1 MKPVQ
6 DIIGS
11 VGKKKFKKKKK
22 KTRKVGRDSIG
33 SLHFQKKNPKTQCE
47 TGSGYYREFKF
58 SKKIQKSG
66 VKPVPVAIG
75 SVNLKKFRKPV

>member
-1 MKPVQ
+1 VKPVQ

-11 VGKKKFKKKKK
+11 IGKKQFKKKKK
-22 KTRKVGRDSIG
+22 NPKSGSGQYRK
-33 SLHFQKKNPKTQCE
+33 FTFPKKNPKTQCE